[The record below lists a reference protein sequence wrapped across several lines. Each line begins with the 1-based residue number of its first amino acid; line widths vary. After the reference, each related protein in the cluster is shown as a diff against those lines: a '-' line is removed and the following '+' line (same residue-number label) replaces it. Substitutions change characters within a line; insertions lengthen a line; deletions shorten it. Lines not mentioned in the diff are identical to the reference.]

1 MIYLEI
7 TKPEIKQG
15 SRKESL
21 KKFKLFIQGSHL
33 TRLEKASKFVPVDK
47 TFMFHLQADT
57 MQVSLPSLLAHYM
70 NGQKFCFNDYRNQL
84 VQVLAE

>member
-33 TRLEKASKFVPVDK
+33 TRLEKASKFVPVD
-47 TFMFHLQADT
+47 
-57 MQVSLPSLLAHYM
+57 
-70 NGQKFCFNDYRNQL
+70 
-84 VQVLAE
+84 

>member
-33 TRLEKASKFVPVDK
+33 TRLEKASKFVSVDW
-47 TFMFHLQADT
+47 TFMFQLQADT

-70 NGQKFCFNDYRNQL
+70 KGQKFCFYDYRNQL
-84 VQVLAE
+84 VQVLAK